1 MIRNGVLL
9 LTGVPGIGKTT
20 VIRRVAE
27 RLKGRRL
34 GGFYTEEIREGGERR
49 GFRLVGFDRTERV
62 IAHVDFSKARRVGK
76 YGVDVGAIDE
86 ATELLADDPA
96 VQVYLVDE
104 IGKMECLSE
113 RFVAAMQT
121 LLIGPK
127 PVVATIALRG
137 GGFIAEAKRAAGAVI
152 WEVTH
157 ANFDLLPSRALR
169 WLEAEVQPQS

>member
-1 MIRNGVLL
+1 VTRSPDPPARDRIRRSVLL

-27 RLKGRRL
+27 RLKGRKL
-34 GGFYTEEIREGGERR
+34 GGFYTEEIREDGDRR
-49 GFRLVGFDRTERV
+49 GFRLVGFDGTERV
-62 IAHVDFSKARRVGK
+62 IAHVSFPKARRVGK

-113 RFVAAMQT
+113 RFVAAVRT
-121 LLIGPK
+121 LLSDQSPLS
-127 PVVATIALRG
+127 PRSPPS
-137 GGFIAEAKRAAGAVI
+137 AAGSSRRRNARKVP
-152 WEVTH
+152 
-157 ANFDLLPSRALR
+157 PSGR
-169 WLEAEVQPQS
+169 